1 MSEPNG
7 FWEQY
12 KENVRESNRRAP
24 WRLLRLLVAFGL
36 SILLAPCCAAAAAI
50 TGEPMAAMVVAVVG
64 ILCVAVVWRTMLWLL
79 DRSSPSAP
87 AGVPY
92 PHAGFAP
99 SGYSPQQPASS
110 AMPAGQ
116 SPFAPVAAGGLPPT
130 KPRDETP
137 FPTHAGFVQ
146 PAYAAQLPGQPILG
160 ASTGPVPPFAH
171 EPPPARS
178 GAGCA
183 MAAVAIIGVMFL
195 SCCGGGVAILATQP
209 NLKVQ
214 VGPQQPMAVPAGG
227 PFGFP
232 GPMAGPPGA
241 FPAEPIPN
249 DDPFE
254 EMRRAQEEMRR
265 AQEKSFQDFIEENK
279 RQMREFDEEFRKQN
293 EAFGRGF

>member
-1 MSEPNG
+1 MSQPNG

-12 KENVRESNRRAP
+12 KENVRESNRQAP

-64 ILCVAVVWRTMLWLL
+64 IVFVVVVWRTMWWLL
-79 DRSSPSAP
+79 DRSSNSAVGG
-87 AGVPY
+87 AAY

-99 SGYSPQQPASS
+99 SGYSPQPPVSS
-110 AMPAGQ
+110 AIPAGQ
-116 SPFAPVAAGGLPPT
+116 SPFASLAAGGPPPI
-130 KPRDETP
+130 KSGYDTP
-137 FPTHAGFVQ
+137 FPTQAGFVQ

-160 ASTGPVPPFAH
+160 ASTGPVPPFAN

-183 MAAVAIIGVMFL
+183 IAAVAVIGVMFL
-195 SCCGGGVAILATQP
+195 SCCGGGIAMLVTLP
-209 NLKVQ
+209 NFKME
-214 VGPQQPMAVPAGG
+214 VGPQQPIAGPAGA

-232 GPMAGPPGA
+232 GPMAGPPGG
-241 FPAEPIPN
+241 FPAEAFPN
-249 DDPFE
+249 NDPF
-254 EMRRAQEEMRR
+254 EEMRR

-279 RQMREFDEEFRKQN
+279 RQMQQFDEELRKHN
-293 EAFGRGF
+293 HPGSSF